1 MKRITVFILCAL
13 MVLRPCGLVSAAP
26 EETGALEPAQ
36 TAPAEAD
43 ASGSVQTAPEGYVK
57 IEENDN
63 LILYA
68 DKTTGDFAVYD
79 IAAGHLWSSGQT
91 EVNDSESEASQ
102 LNSGRAKTEIVSMIS
117 LEYVQVSTIAS
128 TAVPLYQNSYAY
140 CVMEDHVTV
149 KEVDGGYRAEYYFA
163 DIDVTVPV
171 EVTLTKNALQVR
183 IVGDELKI
191 GKAYRVTSISL
202 LPGFLASDDRY
213 EGYLFVPSGCGALAA
228 FHTGRGDMASYSEMV
243 YGDDLAIEQEEY
255 DSQGQD
261 IHIPLF
267 GIKCDDSAVAAIIT
281 QGDANARINAQ
292 SDSLTSSYTR
302 VYAEY
307 VTSVTDSTTLFESNY
322 ENQRIIYGAEERE
335 SYSDFT
341 VSFTFLSGDLA
352 DYSGMAQVYREYL
365 DLKTEAAAPSLK
377 VTLYGAAVKK
387 ASFLGIPY
395 QKTFALTSYSQAQE
409 IVRELTG
416 AGTDVSLRYIG
427 WNNSG
432 IDNKKSASVF
442 SPVRALGSKKGFR
455 KLYQFL
461 EENGTDFYFDL
472 DLMKIKKSGNGFSVY
487 SDVCKSIFN
496 TRTPLYEYMR
506 SVYVPVKDKDPYY
519 LLTPGNVKAAA
530 EKFLKKYSFGGGI
543 ALSGLGS
550 FVYSDFKGGMGRA
563 ECIDTFTRTLE
574 AAEKE
579 HTIALEAPNAY
590 TFAHVDTIYEMP
602 MANDGNLI
610 FTESVP
616 VLQMVLH
623 GSVSYAAASGTDL
636 LSCIEYGA
644 DPAFCGIYADAQELI
659 ETDYD
664 WLYSSTYTNWSKEA
678 VDMFQEYQKIYSK
691 LYSARIEEH
700 SSEDGISRTVF
711 DNGTEIYINRSGSK
725 IEIKGTVI
733 PSGGYA
739 VIGG

>member
-1 MKRITVFILCAL
+1 M
-13 MVLRPCGLVSAAP
+13 
-26 EETGALEPAQ
+26 
-36 TAPAEAD
+36 
-43 ASGSVQTAPEGYVK
+43 
-57 IEENDN
+57 EN
-63 LILYA
+63 
-68 DKTTGDFAVYD
+68 
-79 IAAGHLWSSGQT
+79 
-91 EVNDSESEASQ
+91 
-102 LNSGRAKTEIVSMIS
+102 
-117 LEYVQVSTIAS
+117 
-128 TAVPLYQNSYAY
+128 
-140 CVMEDHVTV
+140 HVTV
-149 KEVDGGYRAEYYFA
+149 KEVDHGYRADYYFA

-171 EVTLTKNALQVR
+171 EVTLAPNALQVR
-183 IVGDELKI
+183 IIGDELKI
-191 GKAYRVTSISL
+191 GEAYRVTSISL
-202 LPGFLASDDRY
+202 LPGFMACDGRY

-228 FHTGRGDMASYSEMV
+228 FQTGRGDIASYSEMV

-255 DSQGQD
+255 DSQGQN

-267 GIKCDDSAVAAIIT
+267 GIKCDDSAIAAIIT
-281 QGDANARINAQ
+281 QGDSNARINAL

-307 VTSVTDSTTLFESNY
+307 VTSITDSTTLFESNY
-322 ENQRIIYGAEERE
+322 ENQRIIYGAEERKE
-335 SYSDFT
+335 YSDFT
-341 VSFTFLSGDLA
+341 VAFTFLNGSAA

-365 DLKTEAAAPSLK
+365 DLKAEAAAPSLK

-395 QKTFALTSYSQAQE
+395 QKTFALTSYSQAEE
-409 IVRELTG
+409 IVRELTSAG
-416 AGTDVSLRYIG
+416 ADVSLRYIG

-442 SPVRALGSKKGFR
+442 SPVRVLGRKSGFR
-455 KLYQFL
+455 GLYEFL

-487 SDVCKSIFN
+487 ADVCKSIFN
-496 TRTPLYEYMR
+496 TRTPIYEYMR

-519 LLTPGNVKAAA
+519 LLTPSKVEAAA

-543 ALSGLGS
+543 SLSGLGNS
-550 FVYSDFKGGMGRA
+550 VYSDFKGGMGR
-563 ECIDTFTRTLE
+563 EFCIERFRSILE
-574 AAEKE
+574 AAGQE
-579 HTIALEAPNAY
+579 HAIALEAPNAY

-623 GSVSYAAASGTDL
+623 GSVSYAAVSGTDL

-644 DPAFCGIYADAQELI
+644 DPAFYGIYADSEELI

-678 VDMFQEYQKIYSK
+678 IDMFREYSKIYQE
-691 LYSARIEEH
+691 LYSARIVKH
-700 SSEDGISRTVF
+700 SSEAGISRTVF
-711 DNGTEIYINRSGSK
+711 DNGTEIYINRSSTE
-725 IEIKGTVI
+725 IEIKGMVI
-733 PSGGYA
+733 PSKGYA